1 MRRHKVSMAVAAV
14 LLLGFASPGFA
25 QAKGPGSKLAQETV
39 QLLGTQEMML
49 VTAVRQKETRG
60 GKEDFDRF
68 IMQPLEAMAGRW
80 RALSREERLDRIH
93 CITALQEF
101 QNHASD
107 SFKAGRI
114 GPPNSLYKESLA
126 VCKKA

>member
-1 MRRHKVSMAVAAV
+1 MRRHKVFMAVAAV
-14 LLLGFASPGFA
+14 LLLGFASPGFT

-39 QLLGTQEMML
+39 QLLSTQEMML

-68 IMQPLEAMAGRW
+68 IMQPLEAMAERW

-114 GPPNSLYKESLA
+114 GQPTSLYKESLT